1 MNTKTI
7 TLGGVI
13 FLTLLSACGK
23 KPVTA
28 ATTTAPPPP
37 REPVVAASRQADPAP
52 ARTRQAE
59 ATPAPPQ
66 SARNNSI
73 TADEKARLD
82 SSLAKLEDALFD
94 FDKATIR
101 PDAAKVLQSDVE
113 VIRNTLVKYPREL
126 VTLEGH
132 ADQRGSAEYNLALG
146 DARSKAVKDFLS
158 NLGVPAGQLKPMSMG
173 KEQPQCTD
181 ENEACWQK
189 NRRVRL
195 VATTR

>member
-73 TADEKARLD
+73 TADEKARL
-82 SSLAKLEDALFD
+82 
-94 FDKATIR
+94 
-101 PDAAKVLQSDVE
+101 AAEVE
-113 VIRNTLVKYPREL
+113 RVVWPWIAAGLVKPRLDRTFQLQEAAAAHAY
-126 VTLEGH
+126 LEGGGH
-132 ADQRGSAEYNLALG
+132 
-146 DARSKAVKDFLS
+146 V
-158 NLGVPAGQLKPMSMG
+158 G
-173 KEQPQCTD
+173 KIVLTID
-181 ENEACWQK
+181 
-189 NRRVRL
+189 
-195 VATTR
+195 

>member
-13 FLTLLSACGK
+13 FLTLLGACSK
-23 KPVTA
+23 KPMTA
-28 ATTTAPPPP
+28 STAAPPPP
-37 REPVVAASRQADPAP
+37 REPVVTASRQSDPAP
-52 ARTRQAE
+52 TRTRQTE
-59 ATPAPPQ
+59 ATPAPQP
-66 SARNNSI
+66 ARNNNI
-73 TADEKARLD
+73 TAAEKARLD

-113 VIRNTLVKYPREL
+113 VIRNTLIKYPSEM

-146 DARSKAVKDFLS
+146 DARSKAVKEFLA
-158 NLGVPAGQLKPMSMG
+158 NLGVPGGQLNPMSMG

>member
-7 TLGGVI
+7 TVGGVI
-13 FLTLLSACGK
+13 FLTLLGACSK
-23 KPVTA
+23 KPMTA
-28 ATTTAPPPP
+28 ATAAPPPP
-37 REPVVAASRQADPAP
+37 REPVVAASRQPEPAP

-59 ATPAPPQ
+59 PTPASQPT
-66 SARNNSI
+66 RNNSNI
-73 TADEKARLD
+73 TAAEKAQLE

-101 PDAAKVLQSDVE
+101 PDAAKVLQSDVD
-113 VIRNTLVKYPREL
+113 VIRNTLTKYPNEM

-146 DARSKAVKDFLS
+146 DARSKAVKEFLT
-158 NLGVPAGQLKPMSMG
+158 NLGVPGGQLNPLSMG

-181 ENEACWQK
+181 ENEACWQR

-195 VATTR
+195 VANTR

>member
-13 FLTLLSACGK
+13 FLTLLGGCNK
-23 KPVTA
+23 KPAMASSTA
-28 ATTTAPPPP
+28 PPPPP
-37 REPVVAASRQADPAP
+37 REPVVAASRQPDPAP
-52 ARTRQAE
+52 SRTRQAE
-59 ATPAPPQ
+59 TTPTPQ
-66 SARNNSI
+66 PARNNNI
-73 TADEKARLD
+73 TAAEKAKLD

-101 PDAAKVLQSDVE
+101 PDAAKVLQSDVD
-113 VIRNTLVKYPREL
+113 VIRNTLTKYPNEM

-146 DARSKAVKDFLS
+146 DARSKAVKEFLA
-158 NLGVPAGQLKPMSMG
+158 NLGVPSGQLRPLSLG

>member
-1 MNTKTI
+1 MNPKNI

-13 FLTLLSACGK
+13 FLALLAGCGK
-23 KPVTA
+23 KTTTPTA
-28 ATTTAPPPP
+28 AAAPPPP
-37 REPVVAASRQADPAP
+37 REQVTAARREEPAAP
-52 ARTRQAE
+52 TRTAQAE
-59 ATPAPPQ
+59 AAPVQPAR
-66 SARNNSI
+66 SATRI

-94 FDKATIR
+94 FDKASIR
-101 PDAAKVLQSDVE
+101 SDAAKTLQSEVD
-113 VIRNTLVKYPREL
+113 VIRNTLTKYPNEI

-146 DARSKAVKDFLS
+146 DARSKAVQEFLA
-158 NLGVPAGQLKPMSMG
+158 NLGVPAGQLKPLSMG
-173 KEQPQCTD
+173 KEKPQCVD

-195 VATTR
+195 VAVTR

>member
-1 MNTKTI
+1 MNPKNI

-13 FLTLLSACGK
+13 FLALLTGCGK
-23 KPVTA
+23 K
-28 ATTTAPPPP
+28 TTTPVATAAPPPP
-37 REPVVAASRQADPAP
+37 REQVTAARREEPAAP
-52 ARTRQAE
+52 ARTAQAQ
-59 ATPAPPQ
+59 AAPAQP
-66 SARNNSI
+66 ARSNNI
-73 TADEKARLD
+73 TADEKAKLD

-101 PDAAKVLQSDVE
+101 ADAAKSLQSEVD
-113 VIRNTLVKYPREL
+113 VIRNTLTKYPNEM

-146 DARSKAVKDFLS
+146 DARSKAVMEFLA
-158 NLGVPAGQLKPMSMG
+158 NLGVPAGQLKPLSVG
-173 KEQPQCTD
+173 KEKPQCVD

-195 VATTR
+195 VAVTR

>member
-13 FLTLLSACGK
+13 FLTLLSGCNK
-23 KPVTA
+23 KPA
-28 ATTTAPPPP
+28 MASTTPPPPP
-37 REPVVAASRQADPAP
+37 REPVVAAARQPEAAP

-59 ATPAPPQ
+59 STPTPQ
-66 SARNNSI
+66 PTRNNNII
-73 TADEKARLD
+73 TAAEKAQLD

-101 PDAAKVLQSDVE
+101 PDAAKVLQSDVD
-113 VIRNTLVKYPREL
+113 VIRNTLTKYPSEM

-146 DARSKAVKDFLS
+146 DARSKAVKEFLS
-158 NLGVPAGQLKPMSMG
+158 NLGVPGGQLRPLSLG

-195 VATTR
+195 VAPTR

>member
-59 ATPAPPQ
+59 ATPAPQ

-113 VIRNTLVKYPREL
+113 VIRNTLVKYPSEL